1 LLTTVKI
8 RKAIEDAENI
18 TKKRKITWDK
28 GVKKGYKA
36 SEVSY
41 KESESDLEEQI
52 DTELEILDMIE
63 VEF

>member
-1 LLTTVKI
+1 M
-8 RKAIEDAENI
+8 
-18 TKKRKITWDK
+18 
-28 GVKKGYKA
+28 KKGYKA